1 MKINKKF
8 QKVQRAI
15 MAIILLIVMPM
26 ILHYYPDL
34 LFFGNTIC
42 IISICYIV
50 FRLITKLQDKSGQY
64 LWIISF
70 LFFSLIMSNGF
81 YSYDKIISKFPM
93 IKKIPSGILMII
105 VFGMIILSVCISF
118 FYRYYIAN
126 IGENLRTP
134 NTSESINEQKLD
146 NNTSVNNYNDV
157 NENSL
162 DELSKKACIFKQA
175 ISFIATV
182 FILIVVISGI
192 IYVFS
197 ENEFILNN
205 IHNQKFLHSLSQSV
219 LLMGIGIF
227 SVCSIIV
234 MILYFFRICYKIIYE
249 MFIFHE
255 KSFWQDDLFLKCLS
269 IFITIGIYLFS
280 EETTTEEVIDA
291 TDNTVLRLLLYTL
304 ILAILAMI
312 SLIIFKLLQSIIDTE
327 GLLRKCAENTSKII
341 IELINKTMEG
351 ILKIVENMPNILE
364 ALSLILGKIGK
375 ELKIILIDNDD
386 DEDII

>member
-134 NTSESINEQKLD
+134 NTS
-146 NNTSVNNYNDV
+146 
-157 NENSL
+157 
-162 DELSKKACIFKQA
+162 
-175 ISFIATV
+175 
-182 FILIVVISGI
+182 
-192 IYVFS
+192 
-197 ENEFILNN
+197 
-205 IHNQKFLHSLSQSV
+205 
-219 LLMGIGIF
+219 
-227 SVCSIIV
+227 
-234 MILYFFRICYKIIYE
+234 
-249 MFIFHE
+249 
-255 KSFWQDDLFLKCLS
+255 
-269 IFITIGIYLFS
+269 
-280 EETTTEEVIDA
+280 
-291 TDNTVLRLLLYTL
+291 
-304 ILAILAMI
+304 
-312 SLIIFKLLQSIIDTE
+312 
-327 GLLRKCAENTSKII
+327 
-341 IELINKTMEG
+341 
-351 ILKIVENMPNILE
+351 
-364 ALSLILGKIGK
+364 
-375 ELKIILIDNDD
+375 
-386 DEDII
+386 